1 MKKINLKAGFVF
13 IFNILLVFPLFYFIV
28 FGVLLDWRNLR
39 EFNFKDFLNGDYQKS
54 FNDYFK
60 EQIPIYSNI
69 AASKPNFNILTGQT
83 VFNGVF
89 LQNDELIKINKLPNF
104 NIIDYF
110 CNSVNSFFKKFNKPT
125 YVLIM
130 PTKFQVNCSSLN
142 VSPEFKMGKEIKTK
156 LNQNLNA
163 EIIKLDDG
171 VLFEKSKEINSFYR
185 TSSRLNSMG
194 AYLLYSRNMK
204 KLGQDAI
211 DLQNFNIFHF
221 VDCYYGELYSK
232 NFSNSVVADV
242 IEIFKYVGKN
252 ANFSVREIK
261 NNEKDRVRNTIY
273 DLTKINDFNKSN
285 IVFGE
290 DSALKDVETSFKEKE
305 KLLIFADDFVNNM
318 MQFLAL
324 HYSKITVVNLNEIF
338 YLNQQSLNK
347 IKNINVK
354 DYDKVLFIYNLES
367 LTAYEQF
374 LNLNYLK

>member
-13 IFNILLVFPLFYFIV
+13 VFNILLLFPLFYFIV

-89 LQNDELIKINKLPNF
+89 LQNDELIKISKLPNF

-110 CNSVNSFFKKFNKPT
+110 CNSVNSFFKKFNKPV

-142 VSPEFKMGKEIKTK
+142 ASPEFKMGKEIKMK

-221 VDCYYGELYSK
+221 VDCYYGELYGK

-252 ANFSVREIK
+252 TNVNVREIK
-261 NNEKDRVRNTIY
+261 NNAKDRVRSTIY
-273 DLTKINDFNKSN
+273 DLTRINDSDKSK

-338 YLNQQSLNK
+338 YLKQQNLKK

-354 DYDKVLFIYNLES
+354 DYDKVLFIYNLKS

-374 LNLNYLK
+374 LNLNYFK

>member
-13 IFNILLVFPLFYFIV
+13 VFNILLLFPLFYFIV

-89 LQNDELIKINKLPNF
+89 LQNDELIKISKLPNF

-110 CNSVNSFFKKFNKPT
+110 CNSVNSFFKKFNKPV

-142 VSPEFKMGKEIKTK
+142 ASPEFKMGKEIKMK

-221 VDCYYGELYSK
+221 VDCYYGELYGK

-252 ANFSVREIK
+252 TNVNVREIK
-261 NNEKDRVRNTIY
+261 NNAKDRVRSTIY
-273 DLTKINDFNKSN
+273 DLTRINDSDKSK

-338 YLNQQSLNK
+338 YLKQQNLKK

-374 LNLNYLK
+374 LNLNYFK